1 MKLTNFLSSTF
12 LNGPKKYCP
21 KCCEVKSLDQY
32 THGRQYVDAVCRP
45 CKGLPPIKTLS
56 EKMPTGYVQRLAPFL
71 PSGEY
76 ANRHIKVMRY
86 NAVYIANS
94 ICENCLSDQIHTLYP
109 YADEHAVKPIS
120 LFAPVKMVKKG
131 KVFCATCAE
140 KLYAAK
146 PKPGKR
152 ALNIANVPQAERGVG
167 VKAPVANIPKAE
179 RSPKSNPLPT
189 DLILCRTCHQKYP
202 ATSFAPVNKATGEF
216 NLSKLSLDC
225 RECRRTAKREYARE
239 SSKYIKDFPKPFYQ
253 ELKAEILADLEVNPC
268 FDCGKHHTEDDP
280 IFYYDYQTLTLL
292 PTNSFPHRKMTSLR
306 LHKGCAKKRKL
317 LMLL

>member
-32 THGRQYVDAVCRP
+32 THGRQYVDSVCRT
-45 CKGLPPIKTLS
+45 CKGLPPIEAIS
-56 EKMPTGYVQRLAPFL
+56 EKMSTGYVQRLAPFL

-76 ANRHIKVMRY
+76 ANRHVKVMRY

-140 KLYAAK
+140 KLYASK

-152 ALNIANVPQAERGVG
+152 ALKIANVPKAERGVG
-167 VKAPVANIPKAE
+167 VKAPVATIPK
-179 RSPKSNPLPT
+179 SIKQPKPIPHPS
-189 DLILCRTCHQKYP
+189 DMLICRTCRQGYP
-202 ATSFAPVNKATGEF
+202 ATSFASVDKATGEH
-216 NLSKLSLDC
+216 KLYKLYLDC
-225 RECRRTAKREYARE
+225 TKCRRTAKREYARKN
-239 SSKYIKDFPKPFYQ
+239 SQYLKDFPKPFYQ
-253 ELKAEILADLEVNPC
+253 ELKAEILEDLKCYPC
-268 FDCGKHHTEDDP
+268 FDCGKYHTEDEP
-280 IFYYDYQTLTLL
+280 IFYYDYQTLSLL

-306 LHKGCAKKRKL
+306 LHKHCAKKRKL